1 DWDTLLLQHVLPSLG
16 TLLREKLTINPR
28 SQDLAPIDNVL
39 AWKPLLRNSML
50 SGLIESEFFPKWG
63 DALWVWLKSDGV
75 NLEQVAEWYSWWK
88 SYFPEDVVALS
99 GVSRGFRKGLDLM
112 NQAMALGEDVKYRL
126 KKPDFKPKQSAS
138 SASSSSSRKPTSTPS
153 LPSAAP
159 ASTEISF
166 RSIVEDLCSSS
177 NLLFLPTGRT
187 TAKGQN
193 LFRVSENVDG
203 KGGVLCYLED
213 DVVWVVSK
221 GGEGEAEPVG
231 VEEMI
236 RRAKGGK

>member
-1 DWDTLLLQHVLPSLG
+1 MSSIGTFLPHCYVFFISRNLS
-16 TLLREKLTINPR
+16 R
-28 SQDLAPIDNVL
+28 SFHTA
-39 AWKPLLRNSML
+39 R
-50 SGLIESEFFPKWG
+50 
-63 DALWVWLKSDGV
+63 
-75 NLEQVAEWYSWWK
+75 
-88 SYFPEDVVALS
+88 
-99 GVSRGFRKGLDLM
+99 
-112 NQAMALGEDVKYRL
+112 RL
-126 KKPDFKPKQSAS
+126 KKPDFKPKQSS
-138 SASSSSSRKPTSTPS
+138 SSSSSSRKPTSTPS